1 VRALDEVLP
10 DSLQAL
16 IGRQVEAVVPE
27 AQQCLAVASV
37 AGVQFTAA
45 EVAAGLQRPI
55 EDVEGICDGLCQ
67 QGSSWWRTRWSNG
80 RTAR

>member
-1 VRALDEVLP
+1 VRALDEILP

-16 IGRQVEAVVPE
+16 IGRQVEAVAPE